1 MQLAAQRIALNLH
14 DAGFNVQ
21 VVAATG
27 ARPVDLALRRL
38 PLASNQ
44 PLAALEAMMR
54 GAGVQAPVLEQTP
67 AGLYKA
73 ERDFLET
80 HTLIPLLYLS
90 RVYAISGRVRDL
102 RLSVDGT
109 PQLAD
114 ASLED
119 AQ

>member
-21 VVAATG
+21 VVAEGGT
-27 ARPVDLALRRL
+27 RPADLALHRL

-44 PLAALEAMMR
+44 PQAALEAMLR
-54 GAGVQAPVLEQTP
+54 GAGVQAPVLEQAP
-67 AGLYKA
+67 AGLYKV
-73 ERDFLET
+73 EQNFLET

-90 RVYAISGRVRDL
+90 RAYAIGGRVRNL